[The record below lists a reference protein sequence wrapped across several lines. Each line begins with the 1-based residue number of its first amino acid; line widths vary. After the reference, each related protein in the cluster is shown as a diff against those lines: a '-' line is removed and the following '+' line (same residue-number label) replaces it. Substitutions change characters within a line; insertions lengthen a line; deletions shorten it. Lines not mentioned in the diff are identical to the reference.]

1 MMKKELSTK
10 QWISIFVLT
19 AGVAL
24 VNLEKAESS
33 QSKSSPNA
41 TTSAADAHY
50 NYPVGIGAIALACFC
65 SGFAGVYFEKLLKG
79 SGAKS
84 EASLWMKN
92 FQMYFFCTIVAICL
106 MAFKDG
112 PGIVEHGFF
121 HGYNSTVYFL
131 VCFQSL
137 GGLLISLVM
146 KYTDNIIKNFGSAAA
161 VLLAAAG
168 SNVIFGT
175 HIGHMFALGTVLV
188 AGSSFLYNMS
198 PPPPKPKD
206 PVAGV

>member
-1 MMKKELSTK
+1 MVVCCVHLS
-10 QWISIFVLT
+10 
-19 AGVAL
+19 L
-24 VNLEKAESS
+24 V
-33 QSKSSPNA
+33 SKYLSPI
-41 TTSAADAHY
+41 ADAHY
-50 NYPVGIGAIALACFC
+50 NYPVGISAIALACFC

-106 MAFKDG
+106 MLLKDG
-112 PGIVEHGFF
+112 SGIVEHGFF
-121 HGYNSTVYFL
+121 HGYNRTVYFL

-168 SNVIFGT
+168 SHVIFGT
-175 HIGHMFALGTVLV
+175 HIGHMFALGTLLV